1 MKIQKNLSLATLTSW
16 KTGGKAAAVF
26 IPENKEELMEA
37 VKIGKEAGN
46 FYLLGNGT
54 NVLAP
59 EEGIPYPIIKLG
71 KGFGKIEING
81 TQVTAGASASLIGL
95 SLVCVSE
102 SLAGFEFASGIPG
115 SVGGA
120 VIMNAGA
127 QGSEIKNVLVSVEA
141 YDVYEEKFTIFTNS
155 EMKYEYRNSLLKNN
169 SRYIVVEAHF
179 ALNKGD
185 EELLREAIKKNKEE
199 RLLKQPWE
207 YPNAGSVFKN
217 PPGKSAG
224 KLIEDAGLKGFRI
237 NDAQISEKHGNFIVN
252 RGNATSK
259 DIINI
264 IMHVEKVINEKYNIN
279 LEREIIILG

>member
-1 MKIQKNLSLATLTSW
+1 MKIEKNLSLATLTSW
-16 KTGGKAAAVF
+16 KTGGEAAAVF

-37 VKIGKEAGN
+37 VKIGKEAGI

-95 SLVCVSE
+95 ALVCVSK

-141 YDVYEEKFTIFTNS
+141 YDVYEEKYITFTNS
-155 EMKYEYRNSLLKNN
+155 EMKYEYRNSFLKNN
-169 SRYIVVEAHF
+169 PRYIVVDAQF
-179 ALNKGD
+179 SLNNGD
-185 EELLREAIKKNKEE
+185 EESLREVIKKNKEE
-199 RLLKQPWE
+199 RLLNQPWE

-252 RGNATSK
+252 RGNATSR

-264 IMHVEKVINEKYNIN
+264 IMHVEKVIKEKYNIN

>member
-1 MKIQKNLSLATLTSW
+1 MKIERNLSLATLTSW
-16 KTGGKAAAVF
+16 KTGGEAAEVF
-26 IPENKEELMEA
+26 IPENKDELMEA
-37 VKIGKEAGN
+37 VQIGKKAGN
-46 FYLLGNGT
+46 FYVLGNGT

-59 EEGIPYPIIKLG
+59 EEGISCPIIKLG
-71 KGFGKIEING
+71 KSFGKIKVNG
-81 TQVTAGASASLIGL
+81 NQVTAGASASLIGL
-95 SLVCVSE
+95 ALVCVNE

-127 QGSEIKNVLVSVEA
+127 QGSEIKNVLVSVDA
-141 YDVYEEKFTIFTNS
+141 YDVYEEKYITFTNS
-155 EMKYEYRNSLLKNN
+155 EMKYEYRNSFLKNN
-169 SRYIVVEAHF
+169 PRYIVVEAQF
-179 ALNKGD
+179 SLNNGD
-185 EELLREAIKKNKEE
+185 EESLREVIKKNKEE
-199 RLLKQPWE
+199 RLLNQPWE

-252 RGNATSK
+252 RGNATSR

-264 IMHVEKVINEKYNIN
+264 IMHVEKVIKEKYNIN